1 MLRKLVLIP
10 AMLLFIVADYAH
22 AANEAF
28 GKARL
33 SATALTASCGADVDT
48 TATADLDCPA
58 FEMNTKNIDQAS
70 YTFTLVRNT
79 CAEVYARLQT
89 ALSAAGPWTDS
100 MLGSA
105 TLSSSVAVDGATI
118 TWTVSASGAVNISF
132 DRIVSIYA
140 RWLLTCDNPGTD
152 TIAASVVHR

>member
-1 MLRKLVLIP
+1 MCFGDVS
-10 AMLLFIVADYAH
+10 Y

-33 SATALTASCGADVDT
+33 SATALTASCGSDVDT

-58 FEMNTKNIDQAS
+58 FEMVTKHIDQAS
-70 YTFTLVRNT
+70 FSFTLVRNT

-100 MLGSA
+100 MMGSA
-105 TLSSSVAVDGATI
+105 TLSSSLAVDGATI
-118 TWTVSASGAVNISF
+118 TWTVSGSGSVDISF
-132 DRIVSIYA
+132 DRIVSVYA

-152 TIAASVVHR
+152 TIAASAVHR